1 MALSNLVG
9 IVTAWVT
16 LVSATVSA
24 QSLDELYKKALPEG
38 GVVNF
43 YSSLANINAARIL
56 PQFEKRFPGIKIN
69 HVESTADQ
77 LATRAIAELR
87 GGKTI
92 GDVFQS
98 NLDSVVRLHKQGI
111 FEQKL
116 PPEATAYPEHLKG
129 NYWMAT
135 DLVFIVPAWNTS
147 LIKKDEEI
155 KQFEDLA
162 EPRWKGRLI
171 AEPRDFQVLIGLAKH
186 KYKNDDKAIALLKR
200 IAANSLEFHK
210 GHSQLAELLIA
221 GQAAVCATCY
231 SHHFPSRIAKGAT
244 VGYLLSEGIGDLNSS
259 AVFKNAPHPN
269 TAWLMARWLASEEG
283 QKVYAQGGRLPA
295 HPKVDPTEKTKPL
308 KIYPVGENEID
319 EFPKYE
325 KMWKEIFQLR

>member
-1 MALSNLVG
+1 MNSLKRIGVCLALLISWQSPL
-9 IVTAWVT
+9 
-16 LVSATVSA
+16 SA
-24 QSLDELYKKALPEG
+24 QTLDELYKKALPEG

-43 YSSLANINAARIL
+43 YSSLANINAAKIL

-77 LATRAIAELR
+77 LATRAIAEMR

-116 PPEATAYPEHLKG
+116 PPEAAPYPEDLKG
-129 NYWMAT
+129 NYWIAT
-135 DLVFIVPAWNTS
+135 DLVYLVPAWNTS
-147 LIKKDEEI
+147 LIKKDEEP
-155 KQFEDLA
+155 KQFDDLA
-162 EPRWKGRLI
+162 DPRWKGRII
-171 AEPRDFQVLIGLAKH
+171 AEPRDFQILIGLAKH
-186 KYKNDDKAIALLKR
+186 KYKSDDKAVALLRR
-200 IAANSLEFHK
+200 IAANNLEFHK

-221 GQAAVCATCY
+221 GQAAVCGTCY
-231 SHHFPSRIAKGAT
+231 SHHFPARIAKGAT
-244 VGYLLSEGIGDLNSS
+244 VGYMLSEGVGDLNSS

-295 HPKVDPTEKTKPL
+295 HPKVDPTEKIRPAKV
-308 KIYPVGENEID
+308 YPVGENEIE
-319 EFPKYE
+319 EFPKYD
-325 KMWKEIFQLR
+325 KLWREIFQIR

>member
-1 MALSNLVG
+1 MGLKTFSLIFAMV
-9 IVTAWVT
+9 ITTASP
-16 LVSATVSA
+16 LNA
-24 QSLDELYKKALPEG
+24 QTLDELYKKALLEG

-43 YSSLANINAARIL
+43 YSSLANINAAKIL

-77 LATRAIAELR
+77 LATRAIAEMR

-111 FEQKL
+111 FEPKL
-116 PPEATAYPEHLKG
+116 PPEAAAYPENLKG
-129 NYWMAT
+129 AYWMAT
-135 DLVFIVPAWNTS
+135 DLVFLVPAWNTS
-147 LIKKDEEI
+147 LFKKDEEI
-155 KQFEDLA
+155 KQFDDLA
-162 EPRWKGRLI
+162 DPRWKGRVI
-171 AEPRDFQVLIGLAKH
+171 AEPRDFQILIGLAKH
-186 KYKNDDKAIALLKR
+186 KFKSDDKAVAILRR
-200 IAANSLEFHK
+200 IAANSPEFHK
-210 GHSQLAELLIA
+210 GHSQLAELLVA

-231 SHHFPSRIAKGAT
+231 SHHFPARIAKGAT
-244 VGYLLSEGIGDLNSS
+244 VGYMLSEGVGDLNSS

-283 QKVYAQGGRLPA
+283 QKVYAQSGRLPA

-325 KMWKEIFQLR
+325 KMWKDIFQLR

>member
-1 MALSNLVG
+1 M
-9 IVTAWVT
+9 T
-16 LVSATVSA
+16 LTKLRGLLAASLILFAAPASA
-24 QSLDELYKKALPEG
+24 QSIDELYKKALGEG

-43 YSSLANINAARIL
+43 YSSLANINAAKIL

-77 LATRAIAELR
+77 LATRAIAEMR
-87 GGKTI
+87 GGKVI

-111 FEQKL
+111 FEQRL
-116 PPEATAYPEHLKG
+116 PPEAAAYPENLKG

-135 DLVFIVPAWNTS
+135 DLVFLVPAWNTA
-147 LIKKDEEI
+147 LIKKDEVI
-155 KQFEDLA
+155 TQFEDLA
-162 EPRWKGRLI
+162 DPRWKGRLI
-171 AEPRDFQVLIGLAKH
+171 AEPRDFQILIGLAKH
-186 KYKNDDKAIALLKR
+186 KFKSDDKAVALLKR
-200 IAANSLEFHK
+200 IALNNLEFHK
-210 GHSQLAELLIA
+210 GHAALAELLIA

-231 SHHFPSRIAKGAT
+231 SHHFPARITKGAT
-244 VGYLLSEGIGDLNSS
+244 VGYMLSEGVGDLNSS
-259 AVFKNAPHPN
+259 AVFKNPPHPN
-269 TAWLMARWLASEEG
+269 SAWLMARWLASEEG

-295 HPKVDPTEKTKPL
+295 HPKVEPLDKIKPV
-308 KIYPVGENEID
+308 KIYPVGEDEID

>member
-1 MALSNLVG
+1 MGPKTFGLIFAMV
-9 IVTAWVT
+9 ITTASP
-16 LVSATVSA
+16 LNA
-24 QSLDELYKKALPEG
+24 QTLDELYKKALAEG

-43 YSSLANINAARIL
+43 YSSLANINAAKIL

-77 LATRAIAELR
+77 LATRAIAEMR

-111 FEQKL
+111 FEPKL
-116 PPEATAYPEHLKG
+116 PPEAAAYPENLKG
-129 NYWMAT
+129 AFWMAT
-135 DLVFIVPAWNTS
+135 DLVFLVPAWNS
-147 LIKKDEEI
+147 KMIKKDEEI
-155 KQFEDLA
+155 AQFDDLA
-162 EPRWKGRLI
+162 DPRWKGRII
-171 AEPRDFQVLIGLAKH
+171 AEPRDFQILIGLAKH
-186 KYKNDDKAIALLKR
+186 KFKNDDKAVALLRR
-200 IAANSLEFHK
+200 IAANAPEFHK
-210 GHSQLAELLIA
+210 GHSQLAELLAA

-231 SHHFPSRIAKGAT
+231 SHHFPARIAKGAT
-244 VGYLLSEGIGDLNSS
+244 VGYMLSEGVGDLNSS

-269 TAWLMARWLASEEG
+269 AAWLMARWLASEEG

>member
-1 MALSNLVG
+1 MTLIKLRCLLAAAL
-9 IVTAWVT
+9 IFF
-16 LVSATVSA
+16 ATRASA
-24 QSLDELYKKALPEG
+24 QSLDELYKKALGEG

-77 LATRAIAELR
+77 LATRAIAEMR

-98 NLDSVVRLHKQGI
+98 NLDSIVRLHKQGI
-111 FEQKL
+111 FEQRL
-116 PPEATAYPEHLKG
+116 PPEASAYPENLKG
-129 NYWMAT
+129 AYWMAT
-135 DLVFIVPAWNTS
+135 DLVFMVPAWNTT
-147 LIKKDEEI
+147 LIKKDEVI
-155 KQFEDLA
+155 TQFDDLA
-162 EPRWKGRLI
+162 DPRWKGRVI
-171 AEPRDFQVLIGLAKH
+171 AEPRDFQILIGLAKH
-186 KYKNDDKAIALLKR
+186 KFKSDDKAVALLKR
-200 IAANSLEFHK
+200 IALNNLEFHK
-210 GHSQLAELLIA
+210 GHSQLAELLVA

-231 SHHFPSRIAKGAT
+231 SHHFSARIAKGAA
-244 VGYLLSEGIGDLNSS
+244 VGYMLSEGVGDLNSS
-259 AVFKNAPHPN
+259 AVFKNPPHPN

-295 HPKVDPTEKTKPL
+295 HPKVDPTEKTKPVR
-308 KIYPVGENEID
+308 IYPVGENEID

>member
-1 MALSNLVG
+1 MGLKTFSLIFAMV
-9 IVTAWVT
+9 ITTASP
-16 LVSATVSA
+16 LNA
-24 QSLDELYKKALPEG
+24 QTLDELYKKALLEG

-43 YSSLANINAARIL
+43 YSSLANINAAKIL

-77 LATRAIAELR
+77 LATRAIAEMR

-111 FEQKL
+111 FEPKL
-116 PPEATAYPEHLKG
+116 PPEAAAYPENLKG
-129 NYWMAT
+129 AYWMAT
-135 DLVFIVPAWNTS
+135 DLVFLVPAWNTS
-147 LIKKDEEI
+147 LFKKDEEI
-155 KQFEDLA
+155 KQFDDLA
-162 EPRWKGRLI
+162 DPRWKGRVI
-171 AEPRDFQVLIGLAKH
+171 AEPRDFQILIGLAKH
-186 KYKNDDKAIALLKR
+186 KFKSDDKAVAILRR
-200 IAANSLEFHK
+200 IAANSPEFHK
-210 GHSQLAELLIA
+210 GHSQLAELLVA

-231 SHHFPSRIAKGAT
+231 SHHFPARIAKGAT
-244 VGYLLSEGIGDLNSS
+244 VGYMLSEGVGDLNSS

-325 KMWKEIFQLR
+325 KMWKDIFQLR